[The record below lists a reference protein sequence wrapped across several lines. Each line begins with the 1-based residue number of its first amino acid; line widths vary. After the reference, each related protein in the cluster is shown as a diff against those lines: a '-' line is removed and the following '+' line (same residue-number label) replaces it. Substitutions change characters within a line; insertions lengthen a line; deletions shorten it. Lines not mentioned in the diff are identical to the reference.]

1 MPYRIGPVVWSGGN
15 NGDVPSPLDQVL
27 NQLSKK
33 LGGGYG
39 VGRED
44 ERQQENS
51 LPVAGIDIGGRFA
64 FLDSLNIVSDLR
76 EVYES

>member
-1 MPYRIGPVVWSGGN
+1 MWSGSY

-51 LPVAGIDIGGRFA
+51 LPCAGIDIGRRFA
-64 FLDSLNIVSDLR
+64 FLDSRNIVSDQR
-76 EVYES
+76 EGYES